1 MSTRFTPSCVRA
13 AMLLPLWLVG
23 CASTTPPVGT
33 GATAPEATT
42 THTAAVLAAKT
53 RGMQSLPAPS
63 VAEARLGLQLAHVG
77 VTASGGLVDA
87 RFKVLDAAK
96 VKALL
101 ANPANAPHLVASE
114 TPPLMPPHHA
124 LRGARFSEGQIFYIM
139 YPNTR
144 SAIKPG
150 VEVSVAM
157 GDDRL
162 GPVKAE

>member
-1 MSTRFTPSCVRA
+1 MTHRHSHPRA
-13 AMLLPLWLVG
+13 QAALLLPLWLAA
-23 CASTTPPVGT
+23 CAATTPPD
-33 GATAPEATT
+33 GASPAAAAPA
-42 THTAAVLAAKT
+42 HTAGKT
-53 RGMQSLPAPS
+53 RAMQSLPAPS
-63 VAEARLGLQLAHVG
+63 AAETRLGLQLAHVG

-87 RFKVLDAAK
+87 RFKVLDAGK

-101 ANPANAPHLVASE
+101 ANPANAPQLVASE

-124 LRGARFSEGQIFYIM
+124 LRGARFSQGQIFYIM

-157 GDDRL
+157 GDARL

>member
-1 MSTRFTPSCVRA
+1 MTIPCTQVFARA
-13 AMLLPLWLVG
+13 ALLLPLWLMG
-23 CASTTPPVGT
+23 CAATGPQGGASGPAAQPP
-33 GATAPEATT
+33 
-42 THTAAVLAAKT
+42 THTAAVVAAKT
-53 RGMQSLPAPS
+53 RTMQSLPAPS
-63 VAEARLGLQLAHVG
+63 AAEASLGLQLAHVG

-96 VKALL
+96 VRALL
-101 ANPANAPHLVASE
+101 ANPANAPQLVASE

-124 LRGARFSEGQIFYIM
+124 LRGAKFSEGQIFYIM

-157 GDDRL
+157 GDARL

>member
-1 MSTRFTPSCVRA
+1 MNHRRPDQCTPA
-13 AMLLPLWLVG
+13 ALLLPLWLVG
-23 CASTTPPVGT
+23 CAATTPPG
-33 GATAPEATT
+33 GNASPAAAAPA
-42 THTAAVLAAKT
+42 HTAAAMAGKT
-53 RGMQSLPAPS
+53 RAMQSLPAPS
-63 VAEARLGLQLAHVG
+63 AAEARLGLQLAHVG

-87 RFKVLDAAK
+87 RFKVLDVGK

-101 ANPANAPHLVASE
+101 ANPANAPQLLASE
-114 TPPLMPPHHA
+114 APPVMAPHHA

-157 GDDRL
+157 GDARL
-162 GPVKAE
+162 GPVKTE

>member
-1 MSTRFTPSCVRA
+1 
-13 AMLLPLWLVG
+13 MLLPLGLAG
-23 CASTTPPVGT
+23 CAAT
-33 GATAPEATT
+33 TAPGEPAGTAAQAP
-42 THTAAVLAAKT
+42 THTAAVVAAKT

-63 VAEARLGLQLAHVG
+63 AAEARLGLQLAHVG

-87 RFKVLDAAK
+87 RFKVLDAVK

-101 ANPANAPHLVASE
+101 ANPANAPQLVASE
-114 TPPLMPPHHA
+114 SPPVMAPHHA
-124 LRGARFSEGQIFYIM
+124 LRGAKFSEGQIFYIM

-157 GDDRL
+157 GGDRL